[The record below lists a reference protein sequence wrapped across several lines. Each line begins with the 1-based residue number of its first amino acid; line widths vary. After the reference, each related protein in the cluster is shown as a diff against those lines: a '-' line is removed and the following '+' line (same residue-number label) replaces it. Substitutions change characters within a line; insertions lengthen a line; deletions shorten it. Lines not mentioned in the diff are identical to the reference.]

1 MPRFSANLGF
11 LWSELPL
18 PDAILAAHAAG
29 FDAVECHWPY
39 DHATDAVIA
48 ALDQRGLPMLALN
61 TPRGDIN
68 KDEFGLCAI
77 PARQDEARQGIRDAI
92 SYASQ
97 IGAKAVHVM
106 AGKVLSDNTLANQE
120 YRDHFIDMLAFAA
133 QLAEPHGI
141 EIWIEAINPLDVPGY
156 ILNTPRQAVDI
167 LKSLSASLSVSNI
180 GLMFDCYHVGRMI
193 NHMGGM
199 EGNNSDILAEL
210 DFCLPWVK
218 HIQIATIPDRTE
230 PDHGDVDYPQI
241 YSWLDAHGY
250 DGFIGAEYKPRHAVE
265 DGLGWLHAATS

>member
-48 ALDQRGLPMLALN
+48 ALDQTGLPMLALN

-77 PARQDEARQGIRDAI
+77 PARQDEARQDIRDAI
-92 SYASQ
+92 TYASQ

-106 AGKVLSDNTLANQE
+106 AGKVLSDNRLPDQE
-120 YRDHFIDMLAFAA
+120 YHDHFIDMLAFAA
-133 QLAEPHGI
+133 QWAEPHGI

-167 LKSLSASLSVSNI
+167 LTTLSASNI
-180 GLMFDCYHVGRMI
+180 GLMFDCYHVGRMS
-193 NHMGGM
+193 NRMDGM
-199 EGNNSDILAEL
+199 KGRDTDILAEL
-210 DFCLPWVK
+210 NFCLPYVK
-218 HIQIATIPDRTE
+218 HIQIAAIPDRAE
-230 PDHGDVDYPQI
+230 PDHGDVDYPRI